1 MYIRT
6 MNGDFTACLQSQG
19 TDIFLKTWTP
29 SPQDL
34 LSYPHITLCSSYP
47 WNPQQIKLPAISA
60 VEHQE
65 IEWRNIIESIGVVIE
80 DTERDRINSNTL
92 FDINE
97 IRRRIIASA
106 KHSEVS
112 ISLTISARLTQ

>member
-34 LSYPHITLCSSYP
+34 LSYPRITLCSSYP
-47 WNPQQIKLPAISA
+47 WNPQQIKLLAISA
-60 VEHQE
+60 VENQE
-65 IEWRNIIESIGVVIE
+65 IEWGNIIESIGVVIE

-112 ISLTISARLTQ
+112 ISLTISTRLTQ